1 VRYMP
6 ERVLRQFGRVQTIL
20 RHPVQIASPETNLGE
35 ISLRFQH
42 ALDHTLIDEQLGE
55 RAVHGV
61 EAADGYIEW
70 FYLHSQ
76 PRMILLDIPVP
87 VSIPPEREVI
97 DARAAQEDGDVGYV
111 QLSARLSRIRD
122 HVYDVMSSDLV
133 PRGSEA

>member
-1 VRYMP
+1 MRYMSLW
-6 ERVLRQFGRVQTIL
+6 VLSQFGRVQTIP
-20 RHPVQIASPETNLGE
+20 RHLVEVAPPTTNLGE

-42 ALDHTLIDEQLGE
+42 ALDHTLTPKQLGQH
-55 RAVHGV
+55 AVHGV

-70 FYLHSQ
+70 FYLHFQ

-87 VSIPPEREVI
+87 VSKPPEREVI